1 MFTQVPGALNGQLEV
16 GGPSQEAVRAA
27 RWPTRSRNIIWNV
40 EEPEEGQVTC
50 AFRTSPNRPVQKTR
64 QKGGAE
70 VIRQKHGAAVYL
82 I

>member
-1 MFTQVPGALNGQLEV
+1 MLLWPLGGRGKVSRNQAFTQVPGALNGQLEV

-27 RWPTRSRNIIWNV
+27 RLPTKSRNIIWNM

-50 AFRTSPNRPVQKTR
+50 AFRTSPNQL
-64 QKGGAE
+64 
-70 VIRQKHGAAVYL
+70 L